1 MGLLFLYKNNKIS
14 ETKLLKSMTLIKN
27 FFSIFVCILE
37 RKTNELEDKI
47 YEYAHKITEKEDGNL
62 IDELITFLKVKY
74 SNIAEDEFSQAFCKF
89 SYSKFP
95 DEYCDFKIN
104 KQKCQYILREY
115 ELNLQENDDNVVS
128 SFSIEHIKDD
138 CTGGNACVI
147 GNLVPLTKAKN
158 NNLSGKP
165 LSQKKE
171 TYATSCFLS
180 TRKVTENPNFDNW
193 DDAAIVNRTQHM
205 AKEFYEKIWKL

>member
-1 MGLLFLYKNNKIS
+1 MSKCKNDRLEWIMKELLRSKEKVESGRYNIGS
-14 ETKLLKSMTLIKN
+14 
-27 FFSIFVCILE
+27 
-37 RKTNELEDKI
+37 RK
-47 YEYAHKITEKEDGNL
+47 
-62 IDELITFLKVKY
+62 
-74 SNIAEDEFSQAFCKF
+74 
-89 SYSKFP
+89 
-95 DEYCDFKIN
+95 FKIN

-171 TYATSCFLS
+171 TYAT
-180 TRKVTENPNFDNW
+180 
-193 DDAAIVNRTQHM
+193 
-205 AKEFYEKIWKL
+205 